1 MILNL
6 NLGGQNMQVQSMPET
21 LRYLSFHLL
30 DIELMEHGAE
40 AVHSKETAQSYTLLI
55 IKSGSGSLYKDAVKL
70 LFTNHSAFLLNPDHS
85 YQIVSNDNECL
96 VYYKVTFVITRINK
110 LSQPEV
116 YQQELFPSRS
126 ELRVYPLSQLIDMA
140 EQLYEN
146 KENNEYLGPFH
157 QNLRFMKLMG
167 FVLEHNIFSDIK
179 SSSIQA
185 VERTIQY
192 LQDHYTDKITVK
204 FLSQL
209 AGYPNGQYSAI
220 FKELTGQK
228 PLDYLTELRIKQS
241 KNWLLQSNE
250 SLRHIAEKVGFTDEY
265 YFNRRFRQMTG
276 ISPRQYA
283 KAMDRQI
290 NVKDW
295 AGHEVAIPS
304 KPSRIIFYGN
314 SMQDLLPLGIEPI
327 EGGYEGGS
335 FNREK
340 ASLIKPDLIIFD
352 KDDEQEYKKVS
363 QIAPTLQ
370 YNSHDSLEERLLILG
385 KWFGKEQ
392 EARQWL
398 NHYANNSDRMWKQLQ
413 TYIRAGETAS
423 VFVHHRGKSLFVMGK
438 IGLTSVLYHPSGFRP
453 VEKVNDMLGEEQ
465 AYKEI
470 TLSNIHEYAGDRIF
484 MLCPSDPVSRRAM
497 EETISSNSWKS
508 IPAVRNGLVYLVDE
522 LTWNCVDAITISKLL
537 NLLPTLLKHTS

>member
-1 MILNL
+1 MH
-6 NLGGQNMQVQSMPET
+6 VQSIQET
-21 LRYLSFHLL
+21 LRSLSFHLL
-30 DIELMEHGAE
+30 DIELMKYNTE
-40 AVHSKETAQSYTLLI
+40 AFHPKERVDSYTLLI
-55 IKSGSGSLYKDAVKL
+55 IKSGSGSIYKDAVKL
-70 LFTNHSAFLLNPDHS
+70 LFSSHSAFLLNPGNC
-85 YQIVSNDNECL
+85 YQIVSADNED
-96 VYYKVTFVITRINK
+96 VQYYKVKFLITRINE

-116 YQQELFPSRS
+116 YKHELFPSRS
-126 ELRVYPLSQLIDMA
+126 ELRVYPLSQLIDMS

-146 KENNEYLGPFH
+146 KGNYEHIESFQ

-167 FVLEHNIFSDIK
+167 FVLEHNIISERK
-179 SSSIQA
+179 PNSIQA
-185 VERTIQY
+185 IERTVQY

-204 FLSQL
+204 FLSQM
-209 AGYPNGQYSAI
+209 AGYPNSQYSI
-220 FKELTGQK
+220 MFKELTGQK

-241 KNWLLQSNE
+241 KNWLLQSKE
-250 SLRHIAEKVGFTDEY
+250 SLRYIAEKVGFADEY
-265 YFNRRFRQMTG
+265 YFNRRFRQTTG
-276 ISPRQYA
+276 MSPRQYA
-283 KAMDRQI
+283 KAMERQVS
-290 NVKDW
+290 VKDC

-304 KPSRIIFYGN
+304 KPSRVIFYGN

-327 EGGYEGGS
+327 EGGYDGGS

-352 KDDEQEYKKVS
+352 REDEQEYKKIS

-370 YNSHDSLEERLLILG
+370 YNSHDSLEERLLTLG
-385 KWFGKEQ
+385 KWFGKES

-398 NHYANNSDRMWKQLQ
+398 NHHANNSDRMWRQLQ
-413 TYIRAGETAS
+413 TYIKPGETAS
-423 VFVHHRGKSLFVMGK
+423 VFVYHRGKRLFVMGK

-453 VEKVNDMLGEEQ
+453 VDKVKDLLGEEQ

-470 TLSNIHEYAGDRIF
+470 SLSNVQDYAGDRIF
-484 MLCPSDPVSRRAM
+484 MICPSDPVSRRAM
-497 EETISSNSWKS
+497 EETISSNLWKS